1 MAQDSVLQREMFN
14 SRDRSAKGSGI
25 TSMVDDGSASEMTRE
40 QRLQMAKNM
49 LAEAQMTQKPEYYF
63 NTLAQGDRP
72 AMTRPVA
79 SSAPPPAM
87 QPIPPMQQMAQMQ
100 AAGVRPVGMAE
111 GGLASL
117 RDPRMEAVNLADLP
131 AEGASESSYLIPNP
145 EDVPRDEE
153 GNVILFDPEGNPI
166 DYFMDKAT
174 DLIPYMKGLKGLKGL
189 KGSQGK
195 TPSKSTKPDTTSP
208 FNPNNYGPQRPKSQ
222 TSVPSAGDPS
232 KSGSGRFI
240 DPAILERIGLGAKT
254 GLPSS
259 FDDPLQPSLAQVAG
273 GSGDYMSK
281 VLSPTPDAQVAGG
294 SGDYMS
300 KVGATRAEETSTP
313 PPAERK
319 LTELEQIKADRKAE
333 KDKNFWLGLMQ
344 AGLAT
349 AAGKSPDALQ
359 NIAQGGISGLQSYAG
374 LEADSRKAEREDMAA
389 LRAQQQDDA
398 TAAYRDATLG
408 LERKKI
414 DSAPESVRAAAMA
427 AGWNPASGTAPTEEQ
442 IVKGYNVLGRG
453 KLLTEINNQ
462 IEELTKPGAFPDPD
476 TLSQLRRY
484 QSKLLR
490 EMGIGDEVVPV
501 TGSKILGVQPS

>member
-1 MAQDSVLQREMFN
+1 MAQDPVLQREMFN
-14 SRDRSAKGSGI
+14 TRGRSAKGSGI
-25 TSMVDDGSASEMTRE
+25 TSMVDDGSSGMTRE
-40 QRLQMAKNM
+40 ERMQMAKDM
-49 LAEAQMTQKPEYYF
+49 LAEAQMKQNPEYYF

-87 QPIPPMQQMAQMQ
+87 QQMPAAQQMAQMQ

-111 GGLASL
+111 GGLASF

-174 DLIPYMKGLKGLKGL
+174 DLIPYMRGLKGLKGL
-189 KGSQGK
+189 QGK

-259 FDDPLQPSLAQVAG
+259 SEDPSQPSLAQVAG

-300 KVGATRAEETSTP
+300 KVGATKAEETSAP
-313 PPAERK
+313 PPADKK

-333 KDKNFWLGLMQ
+333 KERNFYLGLMQ

-374 LEADSRKAEREDMAA
+374 LESDSRKAEREDMAA
-389 LRAQQQDDA
+389 LRAQQQDEA
-398 TAAYRDATLG
+398 TAAYRNATLG
-408 LERKKI
+408 LERQKI

-427 AGWNPASGTAPTEEQ
+427 AGWNPASGTNPTEEQ

-501 TGSKILGVQPS
+501 TRSKILGVQPS

>member
-1 MAQDSVLQREMFN
+1 
-14 SRDRSAKGSGI
+14 
-25 TSMVDDGSASEMTRE
+25 MVDDGSSGMTRE
-40 QRLQMAKNM
+40 ERMQMAKDM
-49 LAEAQMTQKPEYYF
+49 LAEAQMKQTPEYYF
-63 NTLAQGDRP
+63 NTLAASDRP

-87 QPIPPMQQMAQMQ
+87 QQMPAAQQMAQMQ

-111 GGLASL
+111 GGLASF

-174 DLIPYMKGLKGLKGL
+174 DLIPYMKGLKGL

-259 FDDPLQPSLAQVAG
+259 FDDPLQLSLAQVAG

-333 KDKNFWLGLMQ
+333 KERNFYLGLMQ
-344 AGLAT
+344 AGLAV

-389 LRAQQQDDA
+389 LRAQQQDEA

-408 LERKKI
+408 LEKKKMEQDPDAI
-414 DSAPESVRAAAMA
+414 SLYKALDPKGEGDVGRGYAAAQDNELLKA
-427 AGWNPASGTAPTEEQ
+427 AQTILRAPVGTVNEEEVRDAANYIRSLINPQRVAPT
-442 IVKGYNVLGRG
+442 
-453 KLLTEINNQ
+453 
-462 IEELTKPGAFPDPD
+462 
-476 TLSQLRRY
+476 
-484 QSKLLR
+484 
-490 EMGIGDEVVPV
+490 
-501 TGSKILGVQPS
+501 TGSRIVGEQ